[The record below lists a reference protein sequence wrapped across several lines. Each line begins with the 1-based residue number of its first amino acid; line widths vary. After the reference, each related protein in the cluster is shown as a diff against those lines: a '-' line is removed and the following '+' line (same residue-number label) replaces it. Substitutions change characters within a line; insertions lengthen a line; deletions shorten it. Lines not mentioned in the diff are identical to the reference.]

1 MQPTQA
7 QDFTQAGEVLAVSLE
22 LAVKGWKVG
31 LHDGRREKPVV
42 RRVASEVAGQRL
54 AEAVKVMEETK
65 KRWQLG
71 PGCRVVVVYEAG
83 QDGFWIKR
91 ALEQQGY
98 EVWVVDPAS
107 IPVARR
113 ARRAKTDRLD
123 AIKLVLSLL
132 GWLRGERDRMHVV
145 RVPALE
151 VEARR
156 HWVRDRG
163 QLQKEIG
170 QHRDRLRKLLRTLGC
185 WESVEGEFA
194 QRLEQGRVRCYDG
207 SSLPRELQERLRRE
221 CARLALVEQQLAAVE
236 EALLGQLPQ
245 AVVERIEQLS
255 RLKA

>member
-83 QDGFWIKR
+83 QGGFWIKR

-123 AIKLVLSLL
+123 AIKLVLSLW
-132 GWLRGERDRMHVV
+132 GWLRGERDRRHV
-145 RVPALE
+145 
-151 VEARR
+151 
-156 HWVRDRG
+156 
-163 QLQKEIG
+163 QKEIG

-236 EALLGQLPQ
+236 AALLGQLPQ
-245 AVVERIEQLS
+245 AVV
-255 RLKA
+255 